1 MWEIYTDLSLHNLL
15 KNEFYKLADSLLKNN
30 DQFSKAQI
38 IGNHLNY
45 LRKQYDLNILVEPLN
60 PNGNIQEPRFMGDF
74 ESYFQFHK
82 IRIRKSTSNLS
93 CVELGQ
99 YFTIINNAAYN
110 TGRIEYL
117 KTKSPML
124 RKDLVELLQ
133 ITDEPCKKLINKLIA
148 ESLLKLAEGNLKNA
162 ISCPRNLVQRNG
174 SNYQPEKIKTV
185 PNFRS
190 QWLFSTYVLERKI
203 FKKTDKSERK
213 SKGKET
219 LGVFLKLIFL
229 MNEQNEVKSRS
240 RQSIQNYVLKNTDV
254 TNIQFHLDI
263 LINENLIQ
271 IEDNII
277 YVNPTAVL
285 KSKRTMPEKIVNL
298 FSVMSGGRTFDK
310 AIEN

>member
-1 MWEIYTDLSLHNLL
+1 MWKIYADLSLNNLL

-38 IGNHLNY
+38 IGDHLSY
-45 LRKQYDLNILVEPLN
+45 LRKHYDLNIIVEPLN
-60 PNGNIQEPRFMGDF
+60 PVENIDEPRYKGDF
-74 ESYFQFHK
+74 ESYFHFHK
-82 IRIRKSTSNLS
+82 VKMRKSTINLS
-93 CVELGQ
+93 CVELGH
-99 YFTIINNAAYN
+99 YFTIIKNSAYN
-110 TGRIEYL
+110 TGRIEFM
-117 KTKSPML
+117 KSKSPML

-148 ESLLKLAEGNLKNA
+148 ESLLKLADGKLKNVV
-162 ISCPRNLVQRNG
+162 SCPRNLVQRNG

-190 QWLFSTYVLERKI
+190 QWLFSTYALERKI
-203 FKKTDKSERK
+203 FMKTNKSERK

-229 MNEQNEVKSRS
+229 MNEQNEVKSRT

-277 YVNPTAVL
+277 YVNPTAVM
-285 KSKRTMPEKIVNL
+285 KSNRTMPEKNVNL
-298 FSVMSGGRTFDK
+298 FKIMSDGRTFDK
-310 AIEN
+310 ATEN